1 MLSIQLVKITVA
13 RFDSFLKSSV
23 ILENIDTIIYKFQL
37 CIYVGHFLKV
47 FIQLYGIFFLLLSE
61 VIYHLLC
68 MCSNSSKWVTKRD
81 REIKIYIFE
90 HCVGGGG
97 DFLLWLGDLLVAGI
111 KDKAAKYTGSP
122 LSSLFF
128 THSAKKILLHFNLAH
143 LKVDFANKKVSCFV
157 SSLTLTTRELSF
169 CEVGPIVPY

>member
-1 MLSIQLVKITVA
+1 MVKITAA

-97 DFLLWLGDLLVAGI
+97 GFLHNNFRKLFLQSLKFPTTQQTYSPPPPSSCETMGCVGTFCKRGDRRG
-111 KDKAAKYTGSP
+111 
-122 LSSLFF
+122 LF
-128 THSAKKILLHFNLAH
+128 
-143 LKVDFANKKVSCFV
+143 
-157 SSLTLTTRELSF
+157 
-169 CEVGPIVPY
+169 

>member
-1 MLSIQLVKITVA
+1 MLSIQMVKITAA

-90 HCVGGGG
+90 HCVAGGGG
-97 DFLLWLGDLLVAGI
+97 FFVVVGRPLGRW
-111 KDKAAKYTGSP
+111 
-122 LSSLFF
+122 
-128 THSAKKILLHFNLAH
+128 NQ
-143 LKVDFANKKVSCFV
+143 
-157 SSLTLTTRELSF
+157 R
-169 CEVGPIVPY
+169 